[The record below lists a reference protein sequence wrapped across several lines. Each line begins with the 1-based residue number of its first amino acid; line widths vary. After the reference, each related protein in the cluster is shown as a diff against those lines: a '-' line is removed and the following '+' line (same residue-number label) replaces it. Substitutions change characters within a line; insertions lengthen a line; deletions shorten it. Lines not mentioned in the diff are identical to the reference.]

1 MGLAVRFNVR
11 TLMYILLVVMVL
23 LILDLC
29 FMLSIG
35 GRNKNKFVETK
46 IDMDEVWYQFDQQ
59 NLRPIQTGRGPAKCQ
74 RILLTGNRDHICV
87 ATEPESEP
95 DSGPNRGN
103 FGGGIKVGGT
113 VAVPI
118 DRYTG
123 NKGSQETNAS
133 NVDKTAPLFARKT
146 KLSQKVQ
153 NALDRSS
160 ALASPNV
167 TCTANRSRNR
177 MINLYGQKFNI
188 SIPPFLTE
196 GFESEPHI
204 LDLPFPFGVQKS
216 ATLVK
221 ETLDVV
227 GNTSLPLVSKSK
239 PCTRCVIVG
248 NGGVIKDTAVGQVID
263 NFDVVIRINDA
274 PTKGFEKD
282 VGTKTTMRMCY
293 PESAFTKSEQF
304 SGDWLLLLMVFK
316 PLDLTWLQTVSQ
328 GKKMESNKGFWK
340 KIATSVPK
348 KPEDFRILN
357 PSILRE
363 AGFDIIGLPVS
374 EGKLGKNVPT
384 SGCVAIMLALRF
396 CDEVAVAGFGY
407 DTSRPN
413 SPLHYYD
420 KLKMSEIKRSWTHS
434 VDKEQRML
442 YQLVDQGVIQD
453 LTGGLLRS

>member
-46 IDMDEVWYQFDQQ
+46 
-59 NLRPIQTGRGPAKCQ
+59 R
-74 RILLTGNRDHICV
+74 NRDHICV

>member
-118 DRYTG
+118 DR
-123 NKGSQETNAS
+123 
-133 NVDKTAPLFARKT
+133 
-146 KLSQKVQ
+146 
-153 NALDRSS
+153 S